1 MAALSRSATA
11 SRPIPSRCPAALRRA
26 AKVVLV
32 AGGSRLKTSSSNMA
46 SSSWREQMAETRRSF
61 RTDWGSRALF
71 VSPPR
76 MLTKAGREARRCG
89 V

>member
-11 SRPIPSRCPAALRRA
+11 SRPIPSLRPAALRRA

-32 AGGSRLKTSSSNMA
+32 VDGSRLKISSSSVA
-46 SSSWREQMAETRRSF
+46 SSSWREQMAEIRRSF
-61 RTDWGSRALF
+61 RTDWGSWVLF
-71 VSPPR
+71 VPPPR
-76 MLTKAGREARRCG
+76 ILTKAGREARRCG